1 MTRQKIKTS
10 DENFIK
16 AMEWIRGL
24 TRFQKQE
31 KNFLFLKFRV
41 RTKIVVAINQEI
53 NLTPPKQ

>member
-1 MTRQKIKTS
+1 
-10 DENFIK
+10 
-16 AMEWIRGL
+16 MEWISGL

-41 RTKIVVAINQEI
+41 RTKIVVEINQEI